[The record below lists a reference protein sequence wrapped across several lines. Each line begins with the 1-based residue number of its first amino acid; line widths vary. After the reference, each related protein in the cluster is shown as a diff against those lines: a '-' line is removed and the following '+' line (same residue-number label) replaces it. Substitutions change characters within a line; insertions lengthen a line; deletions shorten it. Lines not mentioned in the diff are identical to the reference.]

1 MNEAV
6 QCVPKVTYNSFIRNI
21 CPINRTIRLYLG
33 QRYIQ
38 RDVWLH
44 NLNCMFVRT
53 DLFAANRVVRS
64 PDCSITESIFL
75 TTNCTDR
82 LHM

>member
-6 QCVPKVTYNSFIRNI
+6 QCVPKVAISNI
-21 CPINRTIRLYLG
+21 GPINRTIRLYLG

-53 DLFAANRVVRS
+53 DFLQQIGLYGVQTV
-64 PDCSITESIFL
+64 SITESIFL
-75 TTNCTDR
+75 TTDCTDR